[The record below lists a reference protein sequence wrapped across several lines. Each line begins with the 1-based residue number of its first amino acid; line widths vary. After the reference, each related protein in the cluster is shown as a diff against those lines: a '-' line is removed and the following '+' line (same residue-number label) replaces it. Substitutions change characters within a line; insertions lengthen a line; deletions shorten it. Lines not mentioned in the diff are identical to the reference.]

1 MKKIVAVIGSNGA
14 IGNSISENLLKD
26 DLVDCIY
33 KFSRKIN
40 DKDTDKVKNIVIDIE
55 DEDSIKQAVQKLPN
69 DIKFDLVFVATGIL
83 HNLSLIHI

>member
-40 DKDTDKVKNIVIDIE
+40 NKDTDKVKNIVIDIE

-69 DIKFDLVFVATGIL
+69 DIKFDL
-83 HNLSLIHI
+83 SLIHI

>member
-40 DKDTDKVKNIVIDIE
+40 NKDTDKVKNIVIDIE

-69 DIKFDLVFVATGIL
+69 DIKFDFYKY
-83 HNLSLIHI
+83 